1 MLSEGE
7 EGLLKVRG
15 LQMGVCTT
23 TLMGVEVVT

>member
-15 LQMGVCTT
+15 LQIGGMYIN
-23 TLMGVEVVT
+23 LMGVEVVT